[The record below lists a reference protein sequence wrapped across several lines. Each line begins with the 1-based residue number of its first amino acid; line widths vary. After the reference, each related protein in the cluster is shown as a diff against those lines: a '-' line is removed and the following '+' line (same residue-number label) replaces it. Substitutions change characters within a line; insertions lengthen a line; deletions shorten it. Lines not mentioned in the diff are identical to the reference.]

1 MLYCWLCHGP
11 LYTLLLFV
19 RYDSGGMHLVLASE
33 LLVGEIKKSNSVS
46 DARKKR
52 REQIV
57 NAAHALVGAFVSSDF
72 DPVHSPLCAVDVV
85 MVAGAP
91 WLKEALERDYSKD
104 ESGYKKIG
112 GGANTPKMAYF
123 FRSAANL
130 MHFLKRQGLYIPRGG
145 KPEPAAGMACFLDW
159 ADRGR
164 FNFAPDRSGII
175 IAANHNQ
182 IEAIVLPRSSQNDA
196 SQKYV
201 VEKINI
207 EPKSP
212 QDLAII
218 GYSDLP

>member
-1 MLYCWLCHGP
+1 M
-11 LYTLLLFV
+11 
-19 RYDSGGMHLVLASE
+19 SGEQLEGELKKTHNVSE
-33 LLVGEIKKSNSVS
+33 
-46 DARKKR
+46 ARKNR

-57 NAAHALVGAFVSSDF
+57 NAACALVGVSSSEDF
-72 DPVHSPLCAVDVV
+72 DPVHSPLCPVDVV

-130 MHFLKRQGLYIPRGG
+130 MHFLKRQGLYVPRGE
-145 KPEPAAGMACFLDW
+145 KPGPAAGMACFLDW
-159 ADRGR
+159 SDRGR

-175 IAANHNQ
+175 TAANNSQ
-182 IEAIVLPRSSQNDA
+182 IESIIIPKIHVDEQGKRYIVTELPIQ
-196 SQKYV
+196 
-201 VEKINI
+201 
-207 EPKSP
+207 PKSV

-218 GYSDLP
+218 GFSDLP

>member
-1 MLYCWLCHGP
+1 MSE
-11 LYTLLLFV
+11 LFV
-19 RYDSGGMHLVLASE
+19 GD
-33 LLVGEIKKSNSVS
+33 IKKPIDVS
-46 DARKKR
+46 DARKDR

-57 NAAHALVGAFVSSDF
+57 NAAYALIGASTAANF
-72 DPVHSPLCAVDVV
+72 DSVHSPLCAVDVV

-159 ADRGR
+159 DDRGR

-175 IAANHNQ
+175 VSANDNQ
-182 IEAIVLPRSSQNDA
+182 IEAIVLPREEQG
-196 SQKYV
+196 QQYV
-201 VEKINI
+201 VKLAAI
-207 EPKSP
+207 EPRSEL
-212 QDLAII
+212 DLAII

>member
-1 MLYCWLCHGP
+1 M
-11 LYTLLLFV
+11 V
-19 RYDSGGMHLVLASE
+19 E
-33 LLVGEIKKSNSVS
+33 LKKSAGIG
-46 DARKKR
+46 DARRKK

-57 NAAHALVGAFVSSDF
+57 QAAHALLGAQSEDHF
-72 DPVHSPLCAVDVV
+72 DPVHAPLCAIDIV

-91 WLKEALERDYSKD
+91 WLKDALERDYSKD

-145 KPEPAAGMACFLDW
+145 QPEPAAGMACFLDW
-159 ADRGR
+159 DDRGR

-175 IAANHNQ
+175 MMVKEGQ
-182 IEAIVLPRSSQNDA
+182 IESIVLPQATKTKDA
-196 SQKYV
+196 NCYT
-201 VEKINI
+201 VELINI
-207 EPKSP
+207 VPKSP
-212 QDLAII
+212 LDLAII

>member
-1 MLYCWLCHGP
+1 MN
-11 LYTLLLFV
+11 
-19 RYDSGGMHLVLASE
+19 E
-33 LLVGEIKKSNSVS
+33 LKKAIDVSN
-46 DARKKR
+46 ARRMR

-57 NAAHALVGAFVSSDF
+57 VAAGELVGASSAYDF

-164 FNFAPDRSGII
+164 FNFAPDRSGIVVSVRES
-175 IAANHNQ
+175 Q
-182 IEAIVLPRSSQNDA
+182 IKAIVTPRSLRDEGGQR
-196 SQKYV
+196 YV
-201 VEKINI
+201 VERLEITSSS
-207 EPKSP
+207 EL
-212 QDLAII
+212 DRAII

>member
-1 MLYCWLCHGP
+1 MGARELNN
-11 LYTLLLFV
+11 T
-19 RYDSGGMHLVLASE
+19 SE
-33 LLVGEIKKSNSVS
+33 
-46 DARKKR
+46 ARRKR

-57 NAAHALVGAFVSSDF
+57 STALTLVSAYVSKDF

-130 MHFLKRQGLYIPRGG
+130 MHFLKRQGLYVPRGG
-145 KPEPAAGMACFLDW
+145 KPEPTAGMACFLDW
-159 ADRGR
+159 DDRGR

-175 IAANHNQ
+175 VAATKNQ
-182 IEAIVLPRSSQNDA
+182 IEAIVLPRAAAKDSEKA
-196 SQKYV
+196 YV
-201 VEKINI
+201 VEEIRI
-207 EPKSP
+207 EPKSG
-212 QDLAII
+212 QDLPII

>member
-1 MLYCWLCHGP
+1 
-11 LYTLLLFV
+11 
-19 RYDSGGMHLVLASE
+19 
-33 LLVGEIKKSNSVS
+33 VGELKKSVGIG
-46 DARKKR
+46 DARKKK

-57 NAAHALVGAFVSSDF
+57 MAAQALLGATSDEDF
-72 DPVHSPLCAVDVV
+72 DPVHAPLCAIDLV

-91 WLKEALERDYSKD
+91 WLKDALERDYSKD

-145 KPEPAAGMACFLDW
+145 QPEPASGMACFLDW
-159 ADRGR
+159 DNRGR

-175 IAANHNQ
+175 MMVKDGQIDSIA
-182 IEAIVLPRSSQNDA
+182 LPRLSKSNNNHL
-196 SQKYV
+196 YT
-201 VEKINI
+201 VELIHI

-212 QDLAII
+212 LDLAII